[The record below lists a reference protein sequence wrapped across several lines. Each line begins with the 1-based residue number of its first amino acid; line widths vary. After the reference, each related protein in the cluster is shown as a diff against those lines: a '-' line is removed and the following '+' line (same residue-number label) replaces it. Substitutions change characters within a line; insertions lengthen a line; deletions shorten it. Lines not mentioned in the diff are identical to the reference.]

1 MEQKPHQFESV
12 EPVRNRDQRVCSN
25 VPEGST
31 VRSLFGD
38 YDCSGLPVTLAVTR
52 EEVALLRAF
61 LAAEIDAILYGDEIQ
76 RGEK

>member
-1 MEQKPHQFESV
+1 
-12 EPVRNRDQRVCSN
+12 